1 MTLGPG
7 GDDPTAQA
15 QNMVQAALASG
26 APRIYANGLGL
37 AITGSDILITLWSN
51 GAAVAVVNLSFPTA
65 KSLVVDLGIV
75 LQEVEAGIKRAIPT
89 PRDIQEGVARV
100 QQEKSGATPSPKK
113 KSK

>member
-1 MTLGPG
+1 
-7 GDDPTAQA
+7 
-15 QNMVQAALASG
+15 
-26 APRIYANGLGL
+26 
-37 AITGSDILITLWSN
+37 
-51 GAAVAVVNLSFPTA
+51 
-65 KSLVVDLGIV
+65 VVDLGIV